1 MPEMD
6 IKQSGFTYSAC
17 GPFTKKKKEFK
28 NLKKMEIQTIFTQ
41 MSLISLAFKMIWLME
56 ILKIWLKEQLLIK
69 F

>member
-1 MPEMD
+1 MD
-6 IKQSGFTYSAC
+6 IKQSGFTYRAC